1 MWVDELFRVSA
12 ISQKVFVPGAGLKV
26 VESTQKY
33 EAPTGQQQ
41 ATCTKTLLMKYWNKD
56 WLKNVKNNLPWPSF
70 DEQMRKQVDVAFE
83 GIMAWAAKIALVAG
97 STAGSTEIACK
108 FPRAPREGKTTETTA
123 QGTFDPE
130 NNVTDRKQAAF
141 FITLA
146 RILAERTD
154 DPKTGVGAVII
165 QGDKNRK
172 VVGLG
177 WNGFPTKAVYGQ
189 YPRASDTDESVQDKK
204 YPFIV
209 HAEQNAI
216 FMLNTNPI
224 TDGIL
229 FVTKTPCSEC
239 TPLLE
244 LRGIKTVVL
253 GTKLENASNQSLDY
267 QSFCQKV
274 KKGIFD
280 MLRNDT

>member
-1 MWVDELFRVSA
+1 M
-12 ISQKVFVPGAGLKV
+12 
-26 VESTQKY
+26 
-33 EAPTGQQQ
+33 
-41 ATCTKTLLMKYWNKD
+41 
-56 WLKNVKNNLPWPSF
+56 
-70 DEQMRKQVDVAFE
+70 
-83 GIMAWAAKIALVAG
+83 
-97 STAGSTEIACK
+97 
-108 FPRAPREGKTTETTA
+108 
-123 QGTFDPE
+123 
-130 NNVTDRKQAAF
+130 
-141 FITLA
+141 ITLA
-146 RILAERTD
+146 RFLAERTD

-216 FMLNTNPI
+216 FMLNTKPI

-229 FVTKTPCSEC
+229 LVTKTPCSEC
-239 TPLLE
+239 TPLLK

-253 GTKLENASNQSLDY
+253 GAKLENASNQSLDY

-280 MLRNDT
+280 CFKMTRDESVTGRKTKTILF